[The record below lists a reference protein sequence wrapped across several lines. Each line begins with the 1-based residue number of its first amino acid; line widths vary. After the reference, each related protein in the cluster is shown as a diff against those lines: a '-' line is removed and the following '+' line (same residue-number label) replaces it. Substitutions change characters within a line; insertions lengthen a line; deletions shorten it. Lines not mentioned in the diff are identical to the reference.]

1 MLNNIFIFL
10 NYANKYQFLKKSFFL
25 QFKDNSVGNLKCMF
39 SFIYINLSLKV
50 LSMRQRRD
58 IFWLE
63 QRVPKEQKKAKVENP
78 RPREKASMRR
88 VSAFVCFNQRIF
100 FFFSIICIMKWVPV
114 LGAVVGILKTCYS
127 IWITSTTYMKSRF
140 LIYS

>member
-1 MLNNIFIFL
+1 MLNNIFL
-10 NYANKYQFLKKSFFL
+10 NYANKYQFFKKSFFL
-25 QFKDNSVGNLKCMF
+25 QFKDNSVGNFKCMF
-39 SFIYINLSLKV
+39 SFIYINLSLKL
-50 LSMRQRRD
+50 LSKRHFLDGTKRA
-58 IFWLE
+58 
-63 QRVPKEQKKAKVENP
+63 KKKRKSKIP
-78 RPREKASMRR
+78 CRLREKASMRR

>member
-1 MLNNIFIFL
+1 MLNNIFL
-10 NYANKYQFLKKSFFL
+10 NYANKYQFFKKSFFL

-39 SFIYINLSLKV
+39 SFIYINLSLKL
-50 LSMRQRRD
+50 LSKRQRRD

-63 QRVPKEQKKAKVENP
+63 QRVPKEQKKKAKVENP

-100 FFFSIICIMKWVPV
+100 FSS
-114 LGAVVGILKTCYS
+114 L
-127 IWITSTTYMKSRF
+127 
-140 LIYS
+140 

>member
-39 SFIYINLSLKV
+39 SFIYINLSLKL
-50 LSMRQRRD
+50 LSKRQRRD

-100 FFFSIICIMKWVPV
+100 FLLLHNMYYEVSPC
-114 LGAVVGILKTCYS
+114 
-127 IWITSTTYMKSRF
+127 SRRSGWNF
-140 LIYS
+140 KNLLQYLNHFHYIYEK